1 MREISIP
8 SPLLNFYNIQIMGMD
23 SQFSPIFF
31 PFPLIIYFPIMSF
44 LSNDMF
50 GSLEGEEIVED
61 KEGKE
66 RKDEGNDYPFHLFD
80 VL

>member
-1 MREISIP
+1 
-8 SPLLNFYNIQIMGMD
+8 
-23 SQFSPIFF
+23 
-31 PFPLIIYFPIMSF
+31 
-44 LSNDMF
+44 MF

-66 RKDEGNDYPFHLFD
+66 RKDEGNDYPFHLVD